1 MSGRK
6 SFKTLTS
13 NLPRE
18 KVEAAKERL
27 RGEMSLAELRE
38 ARHLTQETI
47 GSILEVGQ
55 SSVAKV
61 EKRTDMYVGTLRRVV
76 RAMGGELDIVARFP
90 EGEVKINNFADI
102 DDPCQ
107 EQNIVRPR
115 IMA

>member
-6 SFKTLTS
+6 SFKDLAS
-13 NLPRE
+13 KLPRE
-18 KVEAAKERL
+18 KVEAARERL
-27 RGEMSLAELRE
+27 RGDMSLAELRE

-47 GSILEVGQ
+47 GSILDVGQ

-76 RAMGGELDIVARFP
+76 RAMGGELEVIARFP

-102 DDPCQ
+102 DSPSE
-107 EQNIVRPR
+107 EQNILRPTLS
-115 IMA
+115 A

>member
-6 SFKTLTS
+6 SFRNLASK
-13 NLPRE
+13 LPRG
-18 KVEAAKERL
+18 KVEEAKGRL

-38 ARHLTQETI
+38 ARQLTQETI
-47 GSILEVGQ
+47 GSILDVGQ

-76 RAMGGELDIVARFP
+76 RAMGGDLEIVARFP

-102 DDPCQ
+102 ADPC
-107 EQNIVRPR
+107 EEPRPAPR
-115 IMA
+115 ILAS